1 MQASQVKLDGVY
13 GINVR
18 GTLVGLRVT
27 EIITVKTGSGSSNYV
42 SGPFEW
48 TDGTRHM
55 AEKKPVKDLIDD
67 FETLKKLE
75 KERAEREAA
84 RTAAAAAKL
93 AKQQKA
99 VELLA
104 AAIGAKA
111 IKGGRYDKGNGY
123 DQNAPMVMADG
134 SNTIDINDLAWD
146 GLIDF
151 LEGSDEIT
159 PELAQE
165 LARAAAVERTGDD

>member
-1 MQASQVKLDGVY
+1 MAAGPTCSSMCRPSWRPSKSPRWRWASRATASLSGGHPHFQQARRPDMQASQVKLDGVY

-75 KERAEREAA
+75 KERAERE
-84 RTAAAAAKL
+84 
-93 AKQQKA
+93 
-99 VELLA
+99 
-104 AAIGAKA
+104 
-111 IKGGRYDKGNGY
+111 
-123 DQNAPMVMADG
+123 
-134 SNTIDINDLAWD
+134 
-146 GLIDF
+146 
-151 LEGSDEIT
+151 
-159 PELAQE
+159 
-165 LARAAAVERTGDD
+165 